1 MTDSDVVHIGLQ
13 AMLLSAKLGFPILLV
28 ALGIGFAVSLIQ
40 AVTQVQEMTLSFVP
54 KLIGVA
60 IVLLV
65 SGHWMLQE
73 TVGFT
78 DGLFAMLPRLLG

>member
-28 ALGIGFAVSLIQ
+28 ALGIGFAVSLVQ

-78 DGLFAMLPRLLG
+78 DGLFAMLPQLLG

>member
-1 MTDSDVVHIGLQ
+1 MMRAALDAISLW
-13 AMLLSAKLGFPILLV
+13 AMPVLLV
-28 ALGIGFAVSLIQ
+28 TLGIGFLISLLQ
-40 AVTQVQEMTLSFVP
+40 AVTQVQEVTLSFVP

-73 TVGFT
+73 AVTFT
-78 DGLFAMLPRLLG
+78 RAMFALLPGLLD

>member
-60 IVLLV
+60 LVLLV

-78 DGLFAMLPRLLG
+78 RDLFAMLPQLLD

>member
-28 ALGIGFAVSLIQ
+28 ALGIGFAVSLVQ

-60 IVLLV
+60 VVLLV

-73 TVGFT
+73 TVAFT
-78 DGLFAMLPRLLG
+78 HDLFAMLPQLLS